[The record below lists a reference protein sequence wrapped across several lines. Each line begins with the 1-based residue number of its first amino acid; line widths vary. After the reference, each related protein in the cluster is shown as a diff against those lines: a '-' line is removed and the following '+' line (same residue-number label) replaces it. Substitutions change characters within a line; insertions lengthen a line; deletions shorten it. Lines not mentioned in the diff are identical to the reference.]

1 MRVSH
6 LQWRRKGIYRSKN
19 GRGGVK
25 YTYYLC
31 ERCGSIFIDTD
42 IICAM
47 DNGETLIEYTKEYWN
62 MEFQAAKKRCFGVCL
77 ARIAEVVYYATIPI
91 VNFLDIGGGTGILL
105 DAISQY
111 LPDNKSHFYS
121 VEKYPPEDGYRTK
134 EKNFYTCSYSELN
147 QKFQAG
153 ICMEVVE
160 HLTPKMLVDMFREI
174 AMISEDNA
182 IYLVNT
188 GLPKYVME
196 QDPNYLDPFKRGHI
210 ISYSTEGMKFLLE
223 PLGYRVLPIR
233 GKDWAFCIE
242 YNSGNKDKDITGR
255 IWKALPENLSL
266 LHDSNMGDVLQ
277 ILGRE
282 SVNGYL
288 IYG

>member
-1 MRVSH
+1 
-6 LQWRRKGIYRSKN
+6 
-19 GRGGVK
+19 
-25 YTYYLC
+25 
-31 ERCGSIFIDTD
+31 
-42 IICAM
+42 
-47 DNGETLIEYTKEYWN
+47 
-62 MEFQAAKKRCFGVCL
+62 
-77 ARIAEVVYYATIPI
+77 
-91 VNFLDIGGGTGILL
+91 
-105 DAISQY
+105 
-111 LPDNKSHFYS
+111 
-121 VEKYPPEDGYRTK
+121 
-134 EKNFYTCSYSELN
+134 
-147 QKFQAG
+147 
-153 ICMEVVE
+153 MEVVE